1 MRFFKM
7 STDHLGD
14 IKGIHFGILSEKEI
28 LALSVA
34 EITSSKKSGSN
45 TVYDGRL
52 CSVDNLPCETCGQ
65 DDISCPGHFG
75 HIVLCE
81 PIVHPL
87 YVKKVISILRCVCV
101 DCKKIVI
108 SPEHL
113 ELKERSDP
121 SKMNFNQIKK
131 VIAKV
136 SVCSWCKTPQP
147 SFKYNSTE
155 NTINMM
161 YEDDGKKISVE
172 ITPKRIL
179 SIFRELTD
187 DDVRFLGMKPEMTH
201 PSSMIITVLPVLPP
215 PGRPFVRA
223 AGNLCDD
230 DLSNQYSEIVK
241 VNNKLYTTNELDS
254 ARRLKLLQTLKFR
267 VATTFN
273 NSAGRAKHTTNGRPV
288 KCIKSRISGKDGQMR
303 GNIMGRRSNQTAR
316 TVIGPDTSLRNGEM
330 SIPKEVSR
338 ILTIPE
344 VVNSINSK
352 YLHDIVNA
360 GDARF
365 LIRKGVQGSKETK
378 INLDH
383 ARKSKGTR
391 LCKGD
396 KIIAQNGDEFIIGD
410 NSPESHDRIINGVA
424 RGDAIIRDGVK
435 LDKVQS
441 RKIRKIRLEEG
452 DTVERCLRDG
462 DIVVLNRQP
471 TLHKASMQAFN
482 VLIRPGKTFRFNLA
496 CTKAFNADFD
506 GDEMN
511 IHVAQSPEARA
522 EIEYLSKVKH
532 NLITGQTSKMNIVIV
547 QDGVLGSYLMTKKD
561 SRKLTK
567 GQFFNAMMRTS
578 VLDKCV
584 ERMLEIQDTLD
595 RVNQESPG
603 RTTTTLL
610 SGRGLVSCIL
620 PRDFHY
626 KKKVGKEKGEEW
638 LEIEE
643 GVILKGCLS
652 KRSIGCAHGC
662 IPHYIHNEHGA
673 QRCIDFLDDLQ
684 FITNAFLEITSFTVG
699 FRDCLPKTLGNT
711 SRKTVQ
717 DTIYRCFMEADAVVK
732 ETRNETVR
740 ESRVNTSLGKA
751 KDIGLR
757 IATENLDPKNNF
769 ISTVTGG
776 SKGDFF
782 NIAQITGLL
791 GQQNISGQRLP
802 LFFNN
807 EMRSLPHYP
816 LKPANEYSPL
826 EKYESRGFISS
837 SFIDGLNPREFFFHS
852 CSGREG
858 MSDTA
863 VGTAVS
869 GYIQRKIVKL
879 QEDMRVQYDGT
890 VRDET
895 GRIFQLKYGNHGLNQ
910 EDVIKTGTKS
920 MWFSDL
926 QRVAERLNQE

>member
-1 MRFFKM
+1 M
-7 STDHLGD
+7 SSSEYAGN
-14 IKGIHFGILSEKEI
+14 INGIQFGILSEKEV

-34 EITSSKKSGSN
+34 EITSSKKNGDG
-45 TVYDGRL
+45 TVYDSQL
-52 CSVDNLPCETCGQ
+52 CSIDNMPCATCGQ

-75 HIVLCE
+75 HIVLSE
-81 PIVHPL
+81 PVVHPL
-87 YVKKVISILRCVCV
+87 YTKNVISILRCVCI
-101 DCKKIVI
+101 DCKKICI
-108 SPEHL
+108 SREHFNL
-113 ELKERSDP
+113 RRKDDTALS
-121 SKMNFNQIKK
+121 FNQIKK
-131 VIAKV
+131 LLSKV
-136 SVCSWCKTPQP
+136 NVCSWCKTPKP
-147 SFKYNSTE
+147 SFKYNTVE
-155 NTINMM
+155 NTINMV
-161 YEDDGKKISVE
+161 YVEDGKKVSVE
-172 ITPKRIL
+172 ITPYQIL
-179 SIFRELTD
+179 SIFKCLTD
-187 DDVRFLGMKPEMTH
+187 DDIRFLCMDPSMTRPEN
-201 PSSMIITVLPVLPP
+201 MILTVLPVLPP

-223 AGNLCDD
+223 AGNVCDD

-241 VNNKLYTTNELDS
+241 VNNKLQATNELDS

-267 VATTFN
+267 IATTFN

-330 SIPKEVSR
+330 SIPREVAR

-344 VVNSINSK
+344 HVNNLSRRK
-352 YLHDIVNA
+352 LHYIVNR

-365 LIRKGVQGSKETK
+365 IIRKRTGTK

-383 ARKSKGTR
+383 ARRNKGTR
-391 LCKGD
+391 LLKGD
-396 KIIAQNGDEFIIGD
+396 VVVSVSGDTFTIGD
-410 NSPESHDRIINGVA
+410 SSRDSHDRTINGLA
-424 RGDAIIRDGVK
+424 SGDKVKRDGVFLK
-435 LDKVQS
+435 DITS
-441 RKIRKIRLEEG
+441 RKIREIQLHDG
-452 DTVERCLRDG
+452 DVVERCLHDG

-471 TLHKASMQAFN
+471 TLHKSSMQAFN
-482 VLIRPGKTFRFNLA
+482 IFVRPGKTFRFNLA

-511 IHVAQSPEARA
+511 IHAAQSPEARA
-522 EIEYLSKVKH
+522 EIQYLSKVKH

-547 QDGVLGSYLMTKKD
+547 QDGVLGAYLMTKAD
-561 SRKLTK
+561 SRDITRA
-567 GQFFNAMMRTS
+567 QFFNAMMRTS
-578 VLDKCV
+578 VLDTCT
-584 ERMLEIQDTLD
+584 ERMKQIEETLA
-595 RVNQESPG
+595 RVNKETPG
-603 RTTTTLL
+603 RTRTKLL
-610 SGRGLVSCIL
+610 SGRGLISCIL
-620 PRDFHY
+620 PHDFWY
-626 KKKVGKEKGEEW
+626 KKKLGKEAGEEW

-652 KRSIGCAHGC
+652 KSSIGSSHNS
-662 IPHYIHNEHGA
+662 IPHYLHNEDNP
-673 QRCIDFLDDLQ
+673 QRCIDFLDDIQ
-684 FITNAFLEITSFTVG
+684 FVTNAYLEITSFTVG
-699 FRDCLPKTLGNT
+699 FRDCLPKLLDG
-711 SRKTVQ
+711 SARKTVQ
-717 DTIYRCFMEADAVVK
+717 DTIYRCFMESDAVVR
-732 ETRNETVR
+732 ETRNEAVR
-740 ESRVNTSLGKA
+740 ESRVNASLGKA

-757 IATENLDPKNNF
+757 IATENLDPANNF

-791 GQQNISGQRLP
+791 GQQNISGKRLP

-807 EMRSLPHYP
+807 GTRSLPHYS
-816 LKPANEYSPL
+816 LRAEEYSAI

-869 GYIQRKIVKL
+869 GYIQRRIVKL

-895 GRIFQLKYGNHGLNQ
+895 GRIFQLKYGKHGMNQ
-910 EDVIKTGTKS
+910 ESIIKTGTKS
-920 MWFSDL
+920 MWFTDL
-926 QRVAERLNQE
+926 SRVAKRLNRESI